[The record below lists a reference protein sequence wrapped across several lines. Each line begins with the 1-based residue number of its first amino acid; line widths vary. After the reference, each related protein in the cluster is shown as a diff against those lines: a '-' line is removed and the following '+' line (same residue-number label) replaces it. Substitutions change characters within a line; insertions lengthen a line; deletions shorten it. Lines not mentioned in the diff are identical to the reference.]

1 MSSNAQVRR
10 RAVQAARGESPFDL
24 LLIDAQIVDMATG
37 EIRPADVGIVGEMIA
52 SVHPRGSREDAH
64 EVRSLAGGYLSP
76 GLMDTHVHLESS
88 HLPPE
93 RYAEIVLTQG
103 TTAVFWDP
111 HELANVLGVAGVRYA
126 VDASR
131 HLPLQVMVAAPSSV
145 PSTPGLEMSGADFA
159 GEEMETMLGWP
170 EVRGV
175 AGVRYAVDA
184 SRHLPLQVMV
194 AAPSSV
200 PSTPGLEMSGADF
213 AGEEM
218 ETMLGWPEV
227 RGVAE
232 VMDMH
237 GVLHGSE
244 RMQEIVQAGLN
255 SGKLIEGHARGLSGA
270 DLQAYLAAG
279 VTSDHE
285 LTSADDAL
293 EKLRAGLTIEIRGSH
308 PYLLP
313 DIVAAL
319 KTLPHLSSQITVCTD
334 DVPPDILLE
343 KGGIIALLNLL
354 IEHGLPAVDAL
365 RFATLNAA
373 IRLQRHDLGLIAAG
387 RRADLVV
394 FDSLEK
400 LVAREVYVG
409 GKLLARAGNLLT
421 PIAPAAGVTP
431 PRDTLQIAPLRAD
444 DFILRVQGIR
454 HGIARLRHIRGA
466 RFTQWGEVEVQVRDG
481 KVQLPA
487 GFSLIWVK
495 HRHGRHQAT
504 PQIALL
510 EGWGELHGAIATSYS
525 HDSHNLVV
533 LGRDANDMAL
543 AANQLIA
550 SGGGM
555 ALAQQGEILAH
566 VAMPIAGMLSDLP
579 AAELARQFRE
589 LRDLSSQ
596 VADWEPP
603 YRVFKAIEG
612 TCLACNAGP
621 HLTDLGLTDG
631 GSRQIVDPLIACRE
645 IPEPTDHNNNPQG
658 A

>member
-1 MSSNAQVRR
+1 MSSNAENRR

-24 LLIDAQIVDMATG
+24 LITDANVVDMATG
-37 EIRPADVGIVGEMIA
+37 EIREADVGIVGDMIA
-52 SVHPRGSREDAH
+52 SVHPRGSRSDTLEH
-64 EVRSLAGGYLSP
+64 HSLPGVYLSP

-93 RYAEIVLTQG
+93 RYAEIVLAQG

-126 VDASR
+126 VEASR

-159 GEEMETMLGWP
+159 G
-170 EVRGV
+170 
-175 AGVRYAVDA
+175 A
-184 SRHLPLQVMV
+184 
-194 AAPSSV
+194 
-200 PSTPGLEMSGADF
+200 
-213 AGEEM
+213 EM

-237 GVLHGSE
+237 GVLHGSC

-293 EKLRAGLTIEIRGSH
+293 EKLRAGLTLEIRGSH

-313 DIVAAL
+313 DIVKAL
-319 KTLPHLSSQITVCTD
+319 KSLPHLSSQITVCTD
-334 DVPPDILLE
+334 DVPPDMLLE

-354 IEHGLPAVDAL
+354 IEHGLPATDAL

-373 IRLQRHDLGLIAAG
+373 IRLQRYDLGLIAAG
-387 RRADLVV
+387 RRADIVV

-400 LVAREVYVG
+400 LNARAVYVAG
-409 GKLLARAGNLLT
+409 KQIARDGKLLDALT
-421 PIAPAAGVTP
+421 AAVGVTP
-431 PRDTLQIAPLRAD
+431 PRNTLRLSPLEAD
-444 DFILRVQGIR
+444 DFALRVGNIQ
-454 HGIARLRHIRGA
+454 HGTARLRHIRGA
-466 RFTQWGEVEVQVRDG
+466 RFTQWGEIDVQIRNGEVEI
-481 KVQLPA
+481 PA

-495 HRHGRHQAT
+495 HRHGRHEAK
-504 PQIALL
+504 PRIALL
-510 EGWGELHGAIATSYS
+510 EGWGELRGAIATSYS

-533 LGRDANDMAL
+533 LGRNAEDMAL

-555 ALAQQGEILAH
+555 ALAQNGGILAH
-566 VAMPIAGMLSDLP
+566 VAMPIAGMLSDKPAHTL
-579 AAELARQFRE
+579 AAEFRQ
-589 LRDLSSQ
+589 LRDLSAE

-631 GSRQIVDPLIACRE
+631 TTRQIVDPVLDCRE
-645 IPEPTDHNNNPQG
+645 TPEHTSQQ
-658 A
+658 

>member
-1 MSSNAQVRR
+1 MSSDAETRR
-10 RAVQAARGESPFDL
+10 RAVQAARGEIPFDL
-24 LLIDAQIVDMATG
+24 LLTDACVVDMATG
-37 EIRPADVGIVGEMIA
+37 EIREADVGIVGDMIA
-52 SVHPRGSREDAH
+52 SVHPRGSRRGALERH
-64 EVRSLAGGYLSP
+64 SLPGAFLSP

-93 RYAEIVLTQG
+93 RYAEIVLAQG

-126 VDASR
+126 VEASR

-159 GEEMETMLGWP
+159 G
-170 EVRGV
+170 
-175 AGVRYAVDA
+175 A
-184 SRHLPLQVMV
+184 
-194 AAPSSV
+194 
-200 PSTPGLEMSGADF
+200 
-213 AGEEM
+213 EM

-237 GVLHGSE
+237 GVLHGSC

-293 EKLRAGLTIEIRGSH
+293 EKLRAGLTLEIRGSH

-313 DIVAAL
+313 DIVKAL
-319 KTLPHLSSQITVCTD
+319 QTLPHLSSQITVCTD
-334 DVPPDILLE
+334 DVPPDMLLE

-354 IEHGLPAVDAL
+354 IAHGLKATDAL

-373 IRLQRHDLGLIAAG
+373 IRLQRNDLGLIAAG

-394 FDSLEK
+394 FDTLET
-400 LVAREVYVG
+400 LTARAVYVAG
-409 GKLLARAGNLLT
+409 QQIARDGKLLT
-421 PIAPAAGVTP
+421 PIAAAPGVTP
-431 PRDTLQIAPLRAD
+431 PRDTLRLAPLSAD
-444 DFILRVQGIR
+444 DFVLRVGDIQ
-454 HGIARLRHIRGA
+454 HGSARLRHIRGA
-466 RFTQWGEVEVQVRDG
+466 RFTQWGEVEVEIRDG
-481 KVQLPA
+481 QVQIPA

-495 HRHGRHQAT
+495 HRHGRHAAK
-504 PQIALL
+504 PQMALL
-510 EGWGELHGAIATSYS
+510 EGWGELRGAIATSYS

-533 LGRDANDMAL
+533 LGRDAQDMAV
-543 AANQLIA
+543 AANQLLA

-555 ALAQQGEILAH
+555 ALAQNGGILAH
-566 VAMPIAGMLSDLP
+566 VAMPIAGMLSDKPAEAL
-579 AAELARQFRE
+579 AAEFRK
-589 LRDLSSQ
+589 LRDLSAE

-631 GSRQIVDPLIACRE
+631 STRQIVDPVISSQHTAQR
-645 IPEPTDHNNNPQG
+645 
-658 A
+658 

>member
-1 MSSNAQVRR
+1 MHATAETRR
-10 RAVQAARGESPFDL
+10 RAVQAARGDTAFDL
-24 LLIDAQIVDMATG
+24 LLTDTHIVDMVTG
-37 EIRPADVGIVGEMIA
+37 EIRRADVGIVGEMIA
-52 SVHPRGSREDAH
+52 SVHPAGSRTDAAEIH
-64 EVRSLAGGYLSP
+64 ALDGAFLSP

-88 HLPPE
+88 HLPPA
-93 RYAEIVLTQG
+93 RYADIVVAQG

-126 VDASR
+126 VEASR
-131 HLPLQVMVAAPSSV
+131 SLPLQVMVAAPSSV

-159 GEEMETMLGWP
+159 GKEMDTMLAWP
-170 EVRGV
+170 EVN
-175 AGVRYAVDA
+175 
-184 SRHLPLQVMV
+184 
-194 AAPSSV
+194 
-200 PSTPGLEMSGADF
+200 
-213 AGEEM
+213 
-218 ETMLGWPEV
+218 
-227 RGVAE
+227 GVAE

-237 GVLHGSE
+237 GVLHGST
-244 RMQEIVQAGLN
+244 RMMEILEAGLR
-255 SGKLIEGHARGLSGA
+255 SGKLIEGHARGLRGA

-285 LTSADDAL
+285 LTSAEDAL
-293 EKLRAGLTIEIRGSH
+293 EKLRAGLTLEIRGSH

-334 DVPPDILLE
+334 DVPPDMLLE

-354 IEHGLPAVDAL
+354 IEHGMAATDVL

-373 IRLQRHDLGLIAAG
+373 IRLQRNDLGLIAAG

-400 LVAREVYVG
+400 LQARRVYVA
-409 GKLLARAGNLLT
+409 GKLTARNGELLT
-421 PIAPAAGVTP
+421 PSVGGDVLP
-431 PRDTLQIAPLRAD
+431 PRDTMQLSAVSAD
-444 DFILRVQGIR
+444 DFALKIGNIT
-454 HGIARLRHIRGA
+454 HGEARLRHISGA
-466 RFTQWGEVEVQVRDG
+466 RFTQWGEVDVQIRDG
-481 KVQLPA
+481 KVQIPD
-487 GFSLIWVK
+487 GFSLIWVQ
-495 HRHGRHQAT
+495 HRHARHAAV

-510 EGWGELHGAIATSYS
+510 EGWGELRGAIATSYS

-533 LGRDANDMAL
+533 LGRNAEDMAL
-543 AANQLIA
+543 AANILIA

-555 ALAQQGEILAH
+555 ALAKEQQIIAH

-579 AAELARQFRE
+579 PAELAVAFRE
-589 LRDLSSQ
+589 LRDRSSDI
-596 VADWEPP
+596 ADWEPP

-631 GSRQIVDPLIACRE
+631 TTRQIVDPVISCRE
-645 IPEPTDHNNNPQG
+645 TPVNAQHNNTHRRAG
-658 A
+658 

>member
-1 MSSNAQVRR
+1 MSSNAENRR

-24 LLIDAQIVDMATG
+24 LITDANVVDMATG
-37 EIRPADVGIVGEMIA
+37 EIREADVGIVGDMIA
-52 SVHPRGSREDAH
+52 SVHPRGSRSDTLEH
-64 EVRSLAGGYLSP
+64 HSLPGVYLSP

-93 RYAEIVLTQG
+93 RYAEIVLAQG

-126 VDASR
+126 VEASR

-159 GEEMETMLGWP
+159 G
-170 EVRGV
+170 
-175 AGVRYAVDA
+175 A
-184 SRHLPLQVMV
+184 
-194 AAPSSV
+194 
-200 PSTPGLEMSGADF
+200 
-213 AGEEM
+213 EM

-237 GVLHGSE
+237 GVLHGSC

-293 EKLRAGLTIEIRGSH
+293 EKLRAGLTLEIRGSH

-313 DIVAAL
+313 DIVKAL
-319 KTLPHLSSQITVCTD
+319 KSLPHLSSQITVCTD
-334 DVPPDILLE
+334 DVPPDMLLE

-354 IEHGLPAVDAL
+354 IEHGLPATDAL

-373 IRLQRHDLGLIAAG
+373 IRLQRYDLGLIAAG

-400 LVAREVYVG
+400 LNARAVYVAG
-409 GKLLARAGNLLT
+409 KQIARDGKLLDALT
-421 PIAPAAGVTP
+421 AAVGVTP
-431 PRDTLQIAPLRAD
+431 PRNTLRLSPLEAD
-444 DFILRVQGIR
+444 DFALRVGNIQ
-454 HGIARLRHIRGA
+454 HGTARLRHIRGA
-466 RFTQWGEVEVQVRDG
+466 RFTQWGEIDVQIRNGEVEI
-481 KVQLPA
+481 PA

-495 HRHGRHQAT
+495 HRHGRHEAK

-510 EGWGELHGAIATSYS
+510 EGWGELRGAIATSYS

-533 LGRDANDMAL
+533 LGRNAEDMAL

-555 ALAQQGEILAH
+555 ALAQNGGILAH
-566 VAMPIAGMLSDLP
+566 VAMPIAGMLSDKPAHTL
-579 AAELARQFRE
+579 AAEFRQ
-589 LRDLSSQ
+589 LRDLSAEI
-596 VADWEPP
+596 ADWEPP

-631 GSRQIVDPLIACRE
+631 TTRQIVDPVLDCRE
-645 IPEPTDHNNNPQG
+645 TPEHTSQQ
-658 A
+658 

>member
-1 MSSNAQVRR
+1 MSSNAENRR

-24 LLIDAQIVDMATG
+24 LITDANVVDMATG
-37 EIRPADVGIVGEMIA
+37 EIREADVGIVGDMIA
-52 SVHPRGSREDAH
+52 SVHPRGSRSDTLEH
-64 EVRSLAGGYLSP
+64 HSLPGVYLSP

-93 RYAEIVLTQG
+93 RYAEIVLAQG

-126 VDASR
+126 VEASR

-159 GEEMETMLGWP
+159 G
-170 EVRGV
+170 
-175 AGVRYAVDA
+175 A
-184 SRHLPLQVMV
+184 
-194 AAPSSV
+194 
-200 PSTPGLEMSGADF
+200 
-213 AGEEM
+213 EM

-237 GVLHGSE
+237 GVLHGSC

-293 EKLRAGLTIEIRGSH
+293 EKLRAGLTLEIRGSH

-313 DIVAAL
+313 DIVKAL
-319 KTLPHLSSQITVCTD
+319 KSLPHLSSQITVCTD
-334 DVPPDILLE
+334 DVPPDMLLE

-354 IEHGLPAVDAL
+354 IEHGLPATDAL

-373 IRLQRHDLGLIAAG
+373 IRLQRYDLGLIAAG

-400 LVAREVYVG
+400 LNARAVYVAG
-409 GKLLARAGNLLT
+409 KQIARDGKLLSTLT
-421 PIAPAAGVTP
+421 AAVGVTP
-431 PRDTLQIAPLRAD
+431 PRNTLRLSPLEAD
-444 DFILRVQGIR
+444 DFALRVGNIQ
-454 HGIARLRHIRGA
+454 HGTARLRHIRGA
-466 RFTQWGEVEVQVRDG
+466 RFTQWGEIDVQIRNGEVEI
-481 KVQLPA
+481 PA

-495 HRHGRHQAT
+495 HRHGRHEAK

-510 EGWGELHGAIATSYS
+510 EGWGELRGAIATSYS

-533 LGRDANDMAL
+533 LGRSAEDMAL

-555 ALAQQGEILAH
+555 ALAQNGGILAH
-566 VAMPIAGMLSDLP
+566 VAMPIAGMLSDKPAHTL
-579 AAELARQFRE
+579 AAEFRQ
-589 LRDLSSQ
+589 LRDLSAE

-631 GSRQIVDPLIACRE
+631 TTRQIVDPVLDCRE
-645 IPEPTDHNNNPQG
+645 TPEHTSQQ
-658 A
+658 